1 MSEAI
6 PQDIIAKDTVLTGVE
21 GALGRLHLNRPDA
34 LNSLDLDMV
43 RKIAREIEA
52 LESNP
57 AVRAIALTG
66 EGRALC
72 AGGDIKMIWQ
82 TGRSAPEKAL
92 VFWAEEYRLNARISH
107 MGKPWL
113 AVMDGICMGGGVGLS
128 VHGSHRVVTERTK
141 FAMPETGIGYFP
153 DVGGTWALARA
164 PRRLGFWIGLTGASI
179 GAADTIAAGLAD
191 AMVPSHALP
200 ALLSDLE
207 SGRNVDAALKAY
219 AADPGPSVLKE
230 NAGLIE
236 TIFGFPDMAG
246 ILAALR
252 ADGSEF
258 AATTLSQLERKSPT
272 SLVLTLHLLR
282 AAEMSTSLEMC
293 LDREY
298 ATDAAILAGHDFY
311 EGVRAAVIDK
321 DRNPAWSPARLEE
334 IDQPAL
340 LATIKPLPSLF
351 PAAVSESARW
361 KEK

>member
-1 MSEAI
+1 MSEA
-6 PQDIIAKDTVLTGVE
+6 PRRDVTAHNTVLMGVE
-21 GALGRLHLNRPDA
+21 GALGRLHLNRPEV

-43 RKIAREIEA
+43 RKIARDVEA
-52 LESNP
+52 LEGNP

-82 TGRSAPEKAL
+82 SGRSAPEKAL
-92 VFWAEEYRLNARISH
+92 AFWAEEYRLNARINHLS
-107 MGKPWL
+107 KPWL
-113 AVMDGICMGGGVGLS
+113 ALMDGICMGGGVGLS

-191 AMVPSHALP
+191 TMVPSDAIP
-200 ALLSDLE
+200 ALLSDIA
-207 SGRNVDAALKAY
+207 SGRSVDAAL
-219 AADPGPSVLKE
+219 AAHAVDPGRSTLTE
-230 NAGLIE
+230 NAELIDD
-236 TIFGFPDMAG
+236 IFGIPDMGG
-246 ILAALR
+246 IFTALR
-252 ADGSEF
+252 DDGSDF
-258 AATTLSQLERKSPT
+258 AMATMSHLERKSPT
-272 SLVLTLHLLR
+272 SLVLTLHLMR
-282 AAEMSTSLEMC
+282 EAQRSASLEMC

-298 ATDAAILAGHDFY
+298 AADAAILSGHDFY
-311 EGVRAAVIDK
+311 EGVRAAVMDK
-321 DRNPAWSPARLEE
+321 DRNPVWSPARLDE

-351 PAAVSESARW
+351 PAASSDHLPW
-361 KEK
+361 KQN